1 MVAADLTFAFAPAA
15 FGMFAGAA
23 LVGVHMALTH
33 GESFSTFDFWSL
45 SFSSFSGPL
54 RAKGE
59 KKKKK
64 KKKKLTPPPITKKL
78 PKHSQASPS
87 R

>member
-54 RAKGE
+54 RAKGKKE
-59 KKKKK
+59 KKKRNS
-64 KKKKLTPPPITKKL
+64 PPPPTTKKL

>member
-33 GESFSTFDFWSL
+33 GEFSFEKIDLFFWSFVFF
-45 SFSSFSGPL
+45 SFRGR
-54 RAKGE
+54 RAKQE
-59 KKKKK
+59 K
-64 KKKKLTPPPITKKL
+64 
-78 PKHSQASPS
+78 
-87 R
+87 